1 MDITSVAGAALEAT
15 KIVVNPSGYLIAQ
28 LTEVM
33 SKKVAKSAKDS
44 PAELPSLRVQAE
56 RQELEM
62 RIAEA
67 QAKVAQEIAIA
78 RRIESADE
86 VEIEEFY
93 EYSGDGKAGIKIGL
107 ESVGAEAGI
116 SGKRVSKRVYRFKG
130 ANANSLIPKSEA

>member
-1 MDITSVAGAALEAT
+1 MGEKSLAQMPAHRNGPVSSNVRPRTNNFAVVIERKPMDITAVAGAALEAT

-33 SKKVAKSAKDS
+33 SKKVAKSATES

-67 QAKVAQEIAIA
+67 QAKVA
-78 RRIESADE
+78 
-86 VEIEEFY
+86 
-93 EYSGDGKAGIKIGL
+93 
-107 ESVGAEAGI
+107 
-116 SGKRVSKRVYRFKG
+116 
-130 ANANSLIPKSEA
+130 